1 MGPYEPLTP
10 TCRRKRLHQNIFR
23 SFVCSGTGWLDSQKE
38 QELAKN
44 QLLDSLVTLKRRLGF
59 FSPYFEA
66 LVTAEL
72 PQ

>member
-1 MGPYEPLTP
+1 M
-10 TCRRKRLHQNIFR
+10 
-23 SFVCSGTGWLDSQKE
+23 CSGTGWLDSQKE

-59 FSPYFEA
+59 CSPYFEA